1 MEEKYKYTQVGVAT
15 ILLILLAGVFTAYV
29 VIAGLSSS
37 PGPVQL
43 GIGLLVVGLFILALA
58 SFYSFTIQIVAGEL
72 TFWFGFGVGR
82 KSFAINEIQSIDI
95 VDTPWY
101 YFWGIK
107 SIPGGWLYSIA
118 PGGEA
123 LELVLGDSKKIQLGT
138 NHPTEIK
145 ERIEILLGTVA

>member
-29 VIAGLSSS
+29 VFAGLKSS
-37 PGPVQL
+37 PGPVQFV
-43 GIGLLVVGLFILALA
+43 IGLLVVVLFFLTLA

-72 TFWFGFGVGR
+72 TFWFGFGVGK
-82 KSFAINEIQSIDI
+82 KSFAINEIRSIEI
-95 VDTPWY
+95 VKTPWY

-123 LELVLGDSKKIQLGT
+123 LELVFMDGKKIHLGT
-138 NHPTEIK
+138 NRAAEIK
-145 ERIEILLGTVA
+145 KRIETVMSTVA

>member
-1 MEEKYKYTQVGVAT
+1 MEDKYKYTQVGVVT

-29 VIAGLSSS
+29 VIAGLRTS
-37 PGPVQL
+37 PGSVQL
-43 GIGLLVVGLFILALA
+43 GIGLLVAGLLILALA

-72 TFWFGFGVGR
+72 DFWFGFGVGKR
-82 KSFAINEIQSIDI
+82 SFDIADIRSIEI
-95 VDTPWY
+95 VKTPWY

-123 LELVLGDSKKIQLGT
+123 IELVFMDGKKIHLGT
-138 NHPTEIK
+138 NRAAEIK
-145 ERIEILLGTVA
+145 KRIETVMGPAV

>member
-1 MEEKYKYTQVGVAT
+1 MEEEHKYTQVGGAT

-29 VIAGLSSS
+29 AIAGLKSS

-43 GIGLLVVGLFILALA
+43 GIGLLIVGLFILALA

-123 LELVLGDSKKIQLGT
+123 LELVLGDSKKFNLAPITQQ
-138 NHPTEIK
+138 
-145 ERIEILLGTVA
+145 R

>member
-1 MEEKYKYTQVGVAT
+1 MEDKYKYTQVGVVT

-37 PGPVQL
+37 PGSVQL

-72 TFWFGFGVGR
+72 TFWFGFGVGK
-82 KSFAINEIQSIDI
+82 KSFAINEIRSIEI
-95 VDTPWY
+95 VKTPWY

-123 LELVLGDSKKIQLGT
+123 LELVFMDSKKIQLGT
-138 NHPTEIK
+138 NRPAEIK
-145 ERIEILLGTVA
+145 KSIETVMGTAE